1 MYLKKANCEWT
12 KTNHDL
18 FLCST
23 IKETV
28 ASFVRG
34 RHSKRAVAEGIVW
47 AADPR
52 ATRVTFISSQAERIF
67 GYRREVWYADGFW
80 SDHVYPEDQARLLR
94 FRTAQVDYGVDN
106 IVEYRMLAADGTVLW
121 VSDSSRVVGS
131 GANARLVGMLF
142 VGGGRRSAELAWAKN
157 DSTFTHNL
165 DGMVVT
171 DNSGLVLHANLAFSA
186 LTGRVAYEV
195 EGKESLDALLGS
207 RDDIESVT
215 TVAQTCEFWSGEW
228 WCRRPS
234 GHSFLQQATVIPV
247 KEDVGEISGYIG
259 VFRDLSHEK
268 SLLAR
273 LKKTPCYDPLTGLLT
288 AAGFRDRLRDM
299 LIGDVGTGSQLAVM
313 AIELNQLGYL
323 LRAFGHSVGDRF
335 LTAVA
340 NRMSLLASDIGCV
353 GRDAGDTFVMI
364 VQLRGGGDFFAFAKI
379 LVHELSI
386 PFSLGQHEVDAKP
399 QLGIAISPAHGTTA
413 ELLITHAHTALQMAK
428 HEGRAIQDFRDESVV
443 IPSRTQQLRMQI
455 AVACKRGE
463 FRLVYEAQRQLG
475 SRKIIAAE
483 ALLRWKHPTL
493 GEILPANVIK
503 LAEEEGHIIE
513 IGMWVLKQA
522 CAQVRRWQEMGY
534 TQLRATVNVSLHQ
547 LLQADFALAVMEV
560 LRETRLAPEFLEME
574 LVGGGANLNSR
585 MIEASMVTLANR
597 GITLVLDNFGA
608 EPSFLT
614 RLCHWPVTKVKID
627 RTLTQHIHTCS
638 RSNAVIQSLI
648 ALAQRLSVEIV
659 AVGVETSDQER
670 FLNIQGCHAIQGNAV
685 NRPLPGPDFQALLER
700 DSIETTRDLID
711 NVPVQQWASTVYG
724 SSAPNMETL
733 RSWIREGKIV
743 PEPLKVGRKW
753 LVPLTARYTGGM

>member
-1 MYLKKANCEWT
+1 M
-12 KTNHDL
+12 
-18 FLCST
+18 
-23 IKETV
+23 
-28 ASFVRG
+28 
-34 RHSKRAVAEGIVW
+34 AVGEGIVW
-47 AADPR
+47 ATDPR
-52 ATRVTFISSQAERIF
+52 TTRVTFISSQAERIF
-67 GYRREVWYADGFW
+67 GYRREAWHAEGFW

-94 FRTAQVDYGVDN
+94 FRTAQVDDGVDN
-106 IVEYRMLAADGTVLW
+106 IVENRMLAADGTVLW

-131 GANARLVGMLF
+131 GADARLVGMLF
-142 VGGGRRSAELAWAKN
+142 VVGGGHGAELAWEKS
-157 DSTFTHNL
+157 DSAFTHNV

-171 DNSGLVLHANLAFSA
+171 DKSGLVLHANLAFSA
-186 LTGRVAYEV
+186 LTGRAAHEV

-215 TVAQTCEFWSGEW
+215 TVAQTRDFWSGEW

-234 GHSFLQQATVIPV
+234 GHSYLQQATVIAV
-247 KEDVGEISGYIG
+247 KKDVGEISGYIG

-273 LKKTPCYDPLTGLLT
+273 QKKAPCYDPLTGLLT
-288 AAGFRDRLRDM
+288 PAGLKDRLRD
-299 LIGDVGTGSQLAVM
+299 LLVSDVGTESQLAVM
-313 AIELNQLGYL
+313 AIELNQLDYL
-323 LRAFGHSVGDRF
+323 LRAFGHGAGDRF

-340 NRMSLLASDIGCV
+340 HRMSMLASDIACV

-364 VQLRGGGDFFAFAKI
+364 VQHRDGSDFFAFAKT
-379 LVHELSI
+379 LVHELSL
-386 PFSLGQHEVDAKP
+386 PFSLGQHEVNAKP

-413 ELLITHAHTALQMAK
+413 ELLISHAHTALQKAK
-428 HEGRAIQDFRDESVV
+428 NEGREIQDFRDESVV
-443 IPSRTQQLRMQI
+443 VHSRTQQLRTQI
-455 AVACKRGE
+455 AVACKRSE

-503 LAEEEGHIIE
+503 LAEEEGHITE

-522 CAQVRRWQEMGY
+522 CAQIRRWQEMGH

-547 LLQADFALAVMEV
+547 LLQADFAPAVMEV
-560 LRETRLAPEFLEME
+560 LHETRLAPEFLELE

-585 MIEASMVTLANR
+585 MIETSMVTLANQ

-608 EPSFLT
+608 ESAFLT
-614 RLCHWPVTKVKID
+614 RLCHWPVKKVKID
-627 RTLTQHIHTCS
+627 RTLTQHIHICS

-648 ALAQRLSVEIV
+648 ALAQGLGVEIV
-659 AVGVETSDQER
+659 AVGVETADQER
-670 FLNIQGCHAIQGNAV
+670 FLDIQGCHAIQGNAV
-685 NRPLPGPDFQALLER
+685 NRPLPGTDFQALLER
-700 DSIETTRDLID
+700 DAIETTRDLVD
-711 NVPVQQWASTVYG
+711 SVPVQQWASTVYG
-724 SSAPNMETL
+724 SSAPGMETL

-753 LVPLTARYTGGM
+753 LVPLTARYMGGM